1 MEDISRII
9 QDIHDQIH
17 ADADWGTPAQYIPEL
32 AGVAPDQFAMSVA
45 TADGRCWSAGRSR
58 QPFSIQSI
66 SKVFALIATLGRIGE
81 QLWTRVGREPTRT
94 AFDSIM
100 LLESDGGRP
109 PNPFVNAGAIVTT
122 DALLSGREPS
132 QALAEILGLIRAMAE
147 TDEIYIN
154 NLVADSERR
163 TGERNKAIAHYLAS
177 HGNLSNEADLT
188 LGTYFHQCAI
198 EMTTE
203 QLAMSGRT
211 LAGLDCAPRT
221 ISALHAK
228 RANALMM
235 TCGHYDASGE
245 FAFQVGLPGKSGV
258 GGGILL
264 IAPRTASIAIWSPGL
279 NGYGNSHAGTRA
291 AAMLAKATGWSVF

>member
-1 MEDISRII
+1 MDSLGQALEE
-9 QDIHDQIH
+9 IHDRIH
-17 ADADWGTPAQYIPEL
+17 EEADWGLPAQYIPEL
-32 AGVAPDQFAMSVA
+32 ANVVPEQFAISVV
-45 TADGRCWSAGRSR
+45 TADGSCHSVGQAQR
-58 QPFSIQSI
+58 PFSIQSI
-66 SKVFALIATLGRIGE
+66 SKVFALIATLGRIGD

-100 LLESDGGRP
+100 LLETDSGRP

-122 DALLSGREPS
+122 DALLSGREPR
-132 QALAEILGLIRAMAE
+132 QALAEILGLIRAMAG
-147 TDEIYIN
+147 TDDIYIN
-154 NLVADSERR
+154 NEVADSEKR
-163 TGERNKAIAHYLAS
+163 TGARNKALAHYLAS
-177 HGNLSNEADLT
+177 HGNLRNDPDLT

-203 QLAMSGRT
+203 QLAMSGRV
-211 LAGLDCAPRT
+211 LAGLECAPRT
-221 ISALHAK
+221 ISRMHAK

-245 FAFQVGLPGKSGV
+245 FAFKVGLPGKSGV

-264 IAPRTASIAIWSPGL
+264 IAPRKASIAIWSPGL

-291 AAMLAKATGWSVF
+291 AAMLARSTGWSVF